1 MKASRSEQISGELQP
16 VRPVE
21 SNDTAS
27 PQAVIFIG
35 IQATGKSTFYG
46 ATFSKTHVRISLDML
61 RTRNRERILFEA
73 CLAAGQSFVIDNTNP
88 TKLDRERYLSAAK
101 ARGFRV
107 IGYYF
112 SSRINDS
119 IRRNA
124 LRPEAERIPDVGI
137 RGTHAR
143 LELPSIQEG
152 FDGLLYVEAREGS
165 FVILPW
171 TNEI

>member
-1 MKASRSEQISGELQP
+1 VNFRTLT
-16 VRPVE
+16 
-21 SNDTAS
+21 NDTTS

-46 ATFSKTHVRISLDML
+46 ATFSKTHVRINLDML

-88 TKLDRERYLSAAK
+88 TKLDRERYVSLAK
-101 ARGFRV
+101 FHGFKV

-119 IRRNA
+119 IKRNA
-124 LRPEAERIPDVGI
+124 LRPDAERIPDVGI

-143 LELPSIQEG
+143 LEVPVVQEG
-152 FDGLLYVEAREGS
+152 FDELLYVEAREGA
-165 FVILPW
+165 FVVTPW
-171 TNEI
+171 SNEI